1 MQAYRHHVLGFY
13 VRRSEAEKAQALLVQ
28 KGLAPDQMKIYEN
41 EPPVLATSPH
51 AGSKLVLKDVLVD
64 GAVGTVVGTGLG
76 ALGELA
82 LVATNV
88 SLFIASPLLAPLF
101 MLGWGAGVGGML
113 GAAIGAANTERP
125 FSDLVRDAV
134 EHGQVVLVV
143 ETRSEQESA
152 LARGVVEVSIKEYDD
167 VE

>member
-13 VRRSEAEKAQALLVQ
+13 VRRSDAESALARLVQ
-28 KGLAPDQMKIYEN
+28 EGFSPSQMQIYEN
-41 EPPVLATSPH
+41 EPPALTTTPH

-64 GAVGTVVGTGLG
+64 GAVGTVIGTGLG

-82 LVATNV
+82 LVAANV
-88 SLFIASPLLAPLF
+88 SLFIASPLVAPLF

-125 FSDLVRDAV
+125 FTDMVRDALDN
-134 EHGQVVLVV
+134 GQIVLVV
-143 ETRSEQESA
+143 ETHSENESA
-152 LARGVVEVSIKEYDD
+152 LARGVVEASIKEYDD
-167 VE
+167 VK